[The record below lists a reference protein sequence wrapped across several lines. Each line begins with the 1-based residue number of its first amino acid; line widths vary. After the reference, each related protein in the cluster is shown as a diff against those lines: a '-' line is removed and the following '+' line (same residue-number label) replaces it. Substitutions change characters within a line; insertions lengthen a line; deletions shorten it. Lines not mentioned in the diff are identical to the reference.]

1 MTFMVV
7 DTDSYDVLLGL
18 DLLIKIGAIVDVEQ
32 GLIQVR
38 RGPGSAVE
46 VLPLTMVNIL
56 QRSDSEK
63 VIRDDVDF
71 LKHTTGKLST
81 MVRQLSLY
89 EQGTNEQMDT
99 QESNSDFESNEDC
112 NEGIQLVGP
121 IDDESEFGNTEL
133 DNLVLLEGPQ
143 QILQVT
149 LQKQAE
155 DLMKEE
161 ITDAD
166 DYADWIRWVADA
178 EQEKLAITRATNDAE
193 VSVILQVQHM
203 DITNSRYSLKGRLTD
218 NFKTSSRWGEI
229 CQKIRVDQNLSREK
243 GQQLW
248 GVLEQYQDVFAWNKG
263 ELGCCTIGEHSID
276 TQGFPPC
283 RVNLGRLSY
292 WEEAE
297 VKRQINVLVELGK
310 MRPSDSTYA
319 CRVTLPVKKDA
330 SRRFCGDYRPLNL
343 QTMRDSF
350 PMPLVDDV
358 ISQLGRSAW
367 FTALDLQS
375 GFWQIRM
382 APENMKKT
390 ALITKSGLYEWTV
403 MPFGLKNATSTF
415 TRTMFEVFK
424 DLGDKFLKVFVD
436 DLNVHSEN
444 WEDHLQHLGAVF
456 SKLKEV
462 NLKLNPGKCCFAAKS
477 IVFLGHVV
485 SREGTKPDPGKI
497 DAVLRFPTPKTVT
510 NVRSFLGLTGYYRK
524 YIRAYSRMAGPL
536 FELTK
541 KDVMFVW
548 DQNCQRAFDD
558 LKRALVGAPVL
569 VRPDFKGPFCLDVDW
584 STKGVSAIL
593 SQKEGRFERVIAYAS
608 KALTVAQRKFH
619 PMEGECYALIW
630 GILHFRQYLHRTHF
644 TLRTDHKPLEWLA
657 TVLDAHG
664 KRGRWI
670 DMLQDFSF
678 KIVHRPGMRH
688 ANANAL
694 SRNPVGQATDDDDFR

>member
-1 MTFMVV
+1 
-7 DTDSYDVLLGL
+7 
-18 DLLIKIGAIVDVEQ
+18 
-32 GLIQVR
+32 
-38 RGPGSAVE
+38 
-46 VLPLTMVNIL
+46 
-56 QRSDSEK
+56 
-63 VIRDDVDF
+63 
-71 LKHTTGKLST
+71 
-81 MVRQLSLY
+81 
-89 EQGTNEQMDT
+89 
-99 QESNSDFESNEDC
+99 
-112 NEGIQLVGP
+112 
-121 IDDESEFGNTEL
+121 
-133 DNLVLLEGPQ
+133 
-143 QILQVT
+143 
-149 LQKQAE
+149 
-155 DLMKEE
+155 
-161 ITDAD
+161 
-166 DYADWIRWVADA
+166 
-178 EQEKLAITRATNDAE
+178 
-193 VSVILQVQHM
+193 
-203 DITNSRYSLKGRLTD
+203 
-218 NFKTSSRWGEI
+218 
-229 CQKIRVDQNLSREK
+229 
-243 GQQLW
+243 
-248 GVLEQYQDVFAWNKG
+248 
-263 ELGCCTIGEHSID
+263 
-276 TQGFPPC
+276 
-283 RVNLGRLSY
+283 
-292 WEEAE
+292 
-297 VKRQINVLVELGK
+297 
-310 MRPSDSTYA
+310 
-319 CRVTLPVKKDA
+319 
-330 SRRFCGDYRPLNL
+330 
-343 QTMRDSF
+343 MRDSF

-558 LKRALVGAPVL
+558 MKRALMGAPIL
-569 VRPDFKGPFCLDVDW
+569 VRPDFKGSFCLDVDW

-694 SRNPVGQATDDDDFR
+694 SRNPVGQATNDDDFRQEIQDDPNIQNGPDEATERVLAIRHGQDLDWFGLRR

>member
-203 DITNSRYSLKGRLTD
+203 DITNSHYSLKGRLTD
-218 NFKTSSRWGEI
+218 NCKTGSKWGEI

-248 GVLEQYQDVFAWNKG
+248 GVLEQY
-263 ELGCCTIGEHSID
+263 
-276 TQGFPPC
+276 
-283 RVNLGRLSY
+283 
-292 WEEAE
+292 
-297 VKRQINVLVELGK
+297 
-310 MRPSDSTYA
+310 
-319 CRVTLPVKKDA
+319 
-330 SRRFCGDYRPLNL
+330 
-343 QTMRDSF
+343 
-350 PMPLVDDV
+350 
-358 ISQLGRSAW
+358 
-367 FTALDLQS
+367 
-375 GFWQIRM
+375 
-382 APENMKKT
+382 
-390 ALITKSGLYEWTV
+390 
-403 MPFGLKNATSTF
+403 
-415 TRTMFEVFK
+415 
-424 DLGDKFLKVFVD
+424 
-436 DLNVHSEN
+436 
-444 WEDHLQHLGAVF
+444 
-456 SKLKEV
+456 
-462 NLKLNPGKCCFAAKS
+462 
-477 IVFLGHVV
+477 
-485 SREGTKPDPGKI
+485 
-497 DAVLRFPTPKTVT
+497 
-510 NVRSFLGLTGYYRK
+510 
-524 YIRAYSRMAGPL
+524 
-536 FELTK
+536 
-541 KDVMFVW
+541 
-548 DQNCQRAFDD
+548 
-558 LKRALVGAPVL
+558 
-569 VRPDFKGPFCLDVDW
+569 
-584 STKGVSAIL
+584 
-593 SQKEGRFERVIAYAS
+593 
-608 KALTVAQRKFH
+608 
-619 PMEGECYALIW
+619 
-630 GILHFRQYLHRTHF
+630 
-644 TLRTDHKPLEWLA
+644 
-657 TVLDAHG
+657 
-664 KRGRWI
+664 
-670 DMLQDFSF
+670 
-678 KIVHRPGMRH
+678 
-688 ANANAL
+688 
-694 SRNPVGQATDDDDFR
+694 